1 MPVSKRRGQGLTS
14 VSGDMVPPGGGMF
27 SYILQKVVTKSI
39 FNSKLYL
46 NFEVFMTGN

>member
-1 MPVSKRRGQGLTS
+1 
-14 VSGDMVPPGGGMF
+14 MVPPGGGMF

-46 NFEVFMTGN
+46 NRFEVFMTGH

>member
-1 MPVSKRRGQGLTS
+1 
-14 VSGDMVPPGGGMF
+14 MF

-46 NFEVFMTGN
+46 NHFEVVMMGN